1 MASDSNEAIE
11 KSALHDW
18 VESETRQLDVVA
30 SWESLCNT
38 YKTLEFADQ
47 ISDAVRMGEFKWI
60 IAEMNKHLTRMRRK
74 LLSCRNPEAMME
86 VLEKTFS
93 PITSITSRQE
103 LAYQKLKQIW
113 ITQMLAKLET
123 IAMQERMEEQ
133 NVGDEFW
140 ND

>member
-1 MASDSNEAIE
+1 MVSDSNEAVE

-18 VESETRQLDVVA
+18 VEAETRQLDVVA

-60 IAEMNKHLTRMRRK
+60 IAEMNKHLARMRRK

-93 PITSITSRQE
+93 PVTTITNRQE

-113 ITQMLAKLET
+113 ITQMLAQLEAIVT
-123 IAMQERMEEQ
+123 QERMEE
-133 NVGDEFW
+133 NAGDDSW
-140 ND
+140 NE